1 MISRPGV
8 SFPPVIASASQPAS
22 TPEVAVDRR
31 APSRAIVR
39 WRFLA
44 IGMYSVGA
52 LSVELFMAL
61 SLGDTGASWIGHGA
75 ALLFLALGLTTG
87 LTAMRHYR
95 PIVLVNAI
103 GSILIVS
110 ALLAWAPSMEVLA
123 TFYTWPLLGAAYL
136 LRRREVVG
144 VGLLTTSTYAGALA
158 LGNDRFP
165 TGAFLMVTVASA
177 GVVLSVRILAEQL
190 HRLVRALHTSSS
202 TDPLTGLLNRRS
214 FDRRFALTFQQA
226 LQEALPL
233 SVLLLDL
240 DHFKQ
245 VNDEYG
251 HETGDRALVRFA
263 SLLQAQS
270 RVGDLVARVGGEEFA
285 VVLAGATVEQAQE
298 RAEQFAQTLRADRAI
313 DDVLL
318 TVSIGVSALE
328 RGDDTPTRLLQ
339 RADAAVYRAKREGRD
354 RVVLVEA
361 GGEVSVAERA
371 G

>member
-1 MISRPGV
+1 
-8 SFPPVIASASQPAS
+8 
-22 TPEVAVDRR
+22 
-31 APSRAIVR
+31 
-39 WRFLA
+39 
-44 IGMYSVGA
+44 
-52 LSVELFMAL
+52 
-61 SLGDTGASWIGHGA
+61 
-75 ALLFLALGLTTG
+75 
-87 LTAMRHYR
+87 MRHYR
-95 PIVLVNAI
+95 PIVLVNVI

-110 ALLAWAPSMEVLA
+110 ALLIWAPALEGIE
-123 TFYTWPLLGAAYL
+123 TFYLWPLLGAAYL

-144 VGLLTTSTYAGALA
+144 IGVLTLAAYGGALDTA
-158 LGNDRFP
+158 RTTFP
-165 TGAFLMVTVASA
+165 TGTFLVVGVAST
-177 GVVLSVRILAEQL
+177 GVVISVRILAEQL

-214 FDRRFALTFQQA
+214 FDRRFAVTFQHA

-245 VNDEYG
+245 VNDERG

-263 SLLQAQS
+263 TLLQAQS

-285 VVLAGATVEQAQE
+285 VVLAGATVQQAQE
-298 RAEQFAQTLRADRAI
+298 RAEQFAQVLRSDRAV
-313 DDVLL
+313 DDLEL

-361 GGEVSVAERA
+361 GGEVSVAQPA
-371 G
+371 A

>member
-1 MISRPGV
+1 M
-8 SFPPVIASASQPAS
+8 
-22 TPEVAVDRR
+22 EVERR

-52 LSVELFMAL
+52 LSVELLMAL
-61 SLGDTGASWIGHGA
+61 SLGDTGSAWIGHGA

-95 PIVLVNAI
+95 PIVLVNVI

-110 ALLAWAPSMEVLA
+110 ALLIWAPALEGIE
-123 TFYTWPLLGAAYL
+123 TFYLWPLLGAAYL

-144 VGLLTTSTYAGALA
+144 IGVLTLAAYGGALDTA
-158 LGNDRFP
+158 RTTFP
-165 TGAFLMVTVASA
+165 TGTFLVVGVAST
-177 GVVLSVRILAEQL
+177 GVVISVRILAEQL

-214 FDRRFALTFQQA
+214 FDRRFAVTFQHA

-245 VNDEYG
+245 VNDERG
-251 HETGDRALVRFA
+251 HETGDRRWCASRRSSRRRAALAISSHGSAAR
-263 SLLQAQS
+263 SLRWCWPERRCS
-270 RVGDLVARVGGEEFA
+270 RRRSAPNSLRRCCALIAPSTISSSRSR
-285 VVLAGATVEQAQE
+285 LA
-298 RAEQFAQTLRADRAI
+298 
-313 DDVLL
+313 
-318 TVSIGVSALE
+318 
-328 RGDDTPTRLLQ
+328 
-339 RADAAVYRAKREGRD
+339 
-354 RVVLVEA
+354 
-361 GGEVSVAERA
+361 
-371 G
+371 